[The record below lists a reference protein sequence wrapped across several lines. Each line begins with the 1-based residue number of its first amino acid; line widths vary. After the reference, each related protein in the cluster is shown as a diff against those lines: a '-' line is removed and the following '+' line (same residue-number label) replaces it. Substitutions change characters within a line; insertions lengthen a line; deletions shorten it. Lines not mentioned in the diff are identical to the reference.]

1 MGNIASSAPT
11 REEETGNVTSESEIM
26 NNTNIS
32 RVQEGNMSVELDGST
47 TKDENEAR
55 AKAKEEEMKEFRK
68 QLDIKRE
75 QRRQI
80 LARHRNE
87 KEELEKALQNE
98 KAEKLE
104 LYESNKL
111 LCELLSRNN
120 IEIPDN
126 LLHLKGNSEL
136 SDALAKMNDEFDELK
151 ANNLK
156 LRKDLSET
164 NRALQEAYSDIADL
178 NVQNTESIKQIRALK
193 EVVSVSKTMISLRE
207 QQLNDLKDKLNE
219 IERTLADRETN
230 LLSADLR
237 QEYERQLQN
246 IRTLRGLYE
255 ERARLAEVSRQR
267 LVRELD
273 EHKVLYQ
280 TENKKCKDLN
290 TKVEE
295 LETKIDSLIE
305 TIDNKN
311 SQISSCQI
319 ETNVLKAEMAVVNK
333 LFSQVLLGDKTKQDL
348 DTLVQRLEEN
358 HGLLTQMAE
367 KENGSEVSSALPK
380 LLLELV
386 SQVDDNEEKYNDE
399 TTQDGEQLSKE
410 TGETTEQ
417 ESEPQKPPS
426 TTAEEIVENLPKVWK
441 VLIELLSHQNAPDGN
456 SPEKVTTC
464 YKSVETKSGPVLV
477 PSVSQTYIRLKDLI
491 LEKLGLIKEVN
502 RMKQLNGH
510 LETRL
515 EEQERRLCLVT
526 NELSKTWHVVG
537 RLRRHHHQ
545 LHTHEKILKYELQQK
560 RKLLNELKEEL
571 EYCREK
577 WEQARE
583 KNTQSERDWKT
594 LRAEFSSRKAK
605 SFSPSFN
612 NSGESG
618 YSDER
623 PSDESSESNDES
635 EYVAET
641 HMRCK
646 RKQKKSFE
654 TILDSSTDFNNAERE
669 DPASDMLDVADL
681 PLDTQ
686 ENEENHDLISEPS
699 RSEPFPKNGVICEE
713 TEDEAGDITHDDS
726 CPEETNIE
734 DDTCN
739 IQPTIPDD
747 SNDKQSKLRAAPST
761 TEESSSSRPLIDPA
775 EILRNV
781 RLQNERLA
789 KKDKKMNNLEANSA
803 ALLKKVQTTAKIS
816 EQINN
821 TLDHLINRPTTSV
834 STENYDEAE
843 NDITNNELNNNANG
857 EEHIPSDEVSKDV
870 KCTEKSS
877 EDFPVTEIETTA
889 VTTSEGT
896 DQQIECHDFDQ
907 PTDENKELPSN
918 DFQKDGPRCD
928 IQETSTTTDFKTI
941 LENVRLQNE
950 RLAKKDERLH
960 NLESSCSEVVKTIS
974 KTLNT
979 GDKMIERLD
988 TLHND
993 QNPSSSR
1000 AETADEPKDDNSSSD
1015 KEDSVASTSN
1025 EIDHEARFAARDLR
1039 LKRLEE
1045 QTKSLVNKVN
1055 KTNSKGVKIHYKL
1068 EELHNIYGS
1077 ESSRAGT
1084 PSEDNEDKSNGNES
1098 PEE

>member
-1 MGNIASSAPT
+1 MGNMVSSAPT
-11 REEETGNVTSESEIM
+11 REQDADNVTSESEIM
-26 NNTNIS
+26 DNTS
-32 RVQEGNMSVELDGST
+32 DLRTDET
-47 TKDENEAR
+47 TEAFEMASENSLNENEAR
-55 AKAKEEEMKEFRK
+55 AKAKEEEMNEFRK

-80 LARHRNE
+80 LARHRTE

-98 KAEKLE
+98 KAAKLE
-104 LYESNKL
+104 LFESNKL

-126 LLHLKGNSEL
+126 LIHLKGNSEL
-136 SDALAKMNDEFDELK
+136 TDALVKMREEFDDLK

-164 NRALQEAYSDIADL
+164 NRALQEAYTDIADL
-178 NVQNTESIKQIRALK
+178 NQQNTESIKQIRALK

-207 QQLNDLKDKLNE
+207 QQLNDLKEKLNE

-255 ERARLAEVSRQR
+255 ERARLAEVTRQR

-273 EHKVLYQ
+273 EHK
-280 TENKKCKDLN
+280 
-290 TKVEE
+290 
-295 LETKIDSLIE
+295 
-305 TIDNKN
+305 
-311 SQISSCQI
+311 I

-333 LFSQVLLGDKTKQDL
+333 LFSQVLLGEKTKQDL

-358 HGLLTQMAE
+358 HGILTQMAE

-386 SQVDDNEEKYNDE
+386 SQVDENEEKYIDGTSNDNANE
-399 TTQDGEQLSKE
+399 PKE
-410 TGETTEQ
+410 KEEVSTEQ
-417 ESEPQKPPS
+417 DSDVQKPPT

-441 VLIELLSHQNAPDGN
+441 VLIELLSHQNASDGN

-515 EEQERRLCLVT
+515 EEQERRLCMVT

-583 KNTQSERDWKT
+583 KNTQSERDWRT
-594 LRAEFSSRKAK
+594 LRAEFSSRKTK
-605 SFSPSFN
+605 SGSPSFN

-635 EYVAET
+635 EYVAEPLT
-641 HMRCK
+641 RCK
-646 RKQKKSFE
+646 RKLKKSF
-654 TILDSSTDFNNAERE
+654 DSSTDFNIAERE

-686 ENEENHDLISEPS
+686 EGEDNHDLTSEPS
-699 RSEPFPKNGVICEE
+699 KSERFPKNGIICEE
-713 TEDEAGDITHDDS
+713 TEDEIGDITHDDS
-726 CPEETNIE
+726 CPEESHAE
-734 DDTCN
+734 DTCN
-739 IQPTIPDD
+739 DKPNEGCDSPENNSPISPTT
-747 SNDKQSKLRAAPST
+747 SDKPST
-761 TEESSSSRPLIDPA
+761 SLPLIDPA
-775 EILRNV
+775 EILKNV

-789 KKDKKMNNLEANSA
+789 KKDQKLNSLEAGSA
-803 ALLKKVQTTAKIS
+803 ALLKKTQTTVKIS
-816 EQINN
+816 EQINE
-821 TLDHLINRPTTSV
+821 TLDHLINRPTTSHTLCV
-834 STENYDEAE
+834 SVNEPEKITALQS
-843 NDITNNELNNNANG
+843 DIDT
-857 EEHIPSDEVSKDV
+857 
-870 KCTEKSS
+870 
-877 EDFPVTEIETTA
+877 
-889 VTTSEGT
+889 
-896 DQQIECHDFDQ
+896 
-907 PTDENKELPSN
+907 ENKEISSPDTNLP
-918 DFQKDGPRCD
+918 
-928 IQETSTTTDFKTI
+928 ETVTRSVHDVEHISEQNCIVTDRQVDDDKSTINNEQITESTTTDSLNEISVNDSQASNVETPDFKAI
-941 LENVRLQNE
+941 LENVRKQNE
-950 RLAKKDERLH
+950 RLAKKDERLQK
-960 NLESSCSEVVKTIS
+960 LESSCSQVVNSITD
-974 KTLNT
+974 TLKT
-979 GDKMIERLD
+979 GDTIIKKLE
-988 TLHND
+988 TLHNEKAHGS
-993 QNPSSSR
+993 NEGTNVSR
-1000 AETADEPKDDNSSSD
+1000 DDNSGSD
-1015 KEDSVASTSN
+1015 KEDSIPSTSG

-1084 PSEDNEDKSNGNES
+1084 PSEENEDKSNANDS
-1098 PEE
+1098 QEE

>member
-1 MGNIASSAPT
+1 MGNILSSDPT
-11 REEETGNVTSESEIM
+11 RERDAENVNSESETMSNASISHGDEM
-26 NNTNIS
+26 NENT
-32 RVQEGNMSVELDGST
+32 ELNDGVL
-47 TKDENEAR
+47 DENEAR
-55 AKAKEEEMKEFRK
+55 AKAKEEEMNEFRK

-80 LARHRNE
+80 LARHRAE
-87 KEELEKALQNE
+87 KEELEKSLQNE
-98 KAEKLE
+98 KAAKLE

-111 LCELLSRNN
+111 LCELLSKNN

-126 LLHLKGNSEL
+126 LLHLKGNCEL
-136 SDALAKMNDEFDELK
+136 TDALVHMREEFEELK
-151 ANNLK
+151 ENNLR
-156 LRKDLSET
+156 LRKNLSEA
-164 NRALQEAYSDIADL
+164 NRSLQGAYSEIADL
-178 NVQNTESIKQIRALK
+178 NEQNTESIKQIRALK
-193 EVVSVSKTMISLRE
+193 EVVTVSKTMISLRE
-207 QQLNDLKDKLNE
+207 QQLNDLKNKLNE

-230 LLSADLR
+230 LLSTDLR
-237 QEYERQLQN
+237 QEYERQLLN

-255 ERARLAEVSRQR
+255 ERARLAEVTRQG
-267 LVRELD
+267 LIRELD
-273 EHKVLYQ
+273 EHKILYQ
-280 TENKKCKDLN
+280 GEVKKCKDF
-290 TKVEE
+290 KDKIEE
-295 LETKIDSLIE
+295 LELKIDSLIE

-311 SQISSCQI
+311 SQISSCQT

-333 LFSQVLLGDKTKQDL
+333 LFSQVLLGSKTKQDL
-348 DTLVQRLEEN
+348 DTLVQRLQEN

-367 KENGSEVSSALPK
+367 KENDSEASSALPK

-386 SQVDDNEEKYNDE
+386 TQVDENEDKCSDE
-399 TTQDGEQLSKE
+399 NNKIDDQASSQDATTS
-410 TGETTEQ
+410 EQ
-417 ESEPQKPPS
+417 ESESQKP

-441 VLIELLSHQNAPDGN
+441 VLIELLSHQNVTEEN

-515 EEQERRLCLVT
+515 EEQERRLCMVT

-583 KNTQSERDWKT
+583 KNTQSEKDWRN
-594 LRAEFSSRKAK
+594 LRAEFLSRKAK
-605 SFSPSFN
+605 PGSPSFN

-635 EYVAET
+635 EYVAEPT
-641 HMRCK
+641 VRCK
-646 RKQKKSFE
+646 RKLKKSFE
-654 TILDSSTDFNNAERE
+654 TILDSSTDLNLPGERE
-669 DPASDMLDVADL
+669 EPVSDLLDVADL

-686 ENEENHDLISEPS
+686 ESEGNHELVSEPS
-699 RSEPFPKNGVICEE
+699 KSGKSSKPEKRCEE
-713 TEDEAGDITHDDS
+713 TEDEICDITHDDS
-726 CPEETNIE
+726 CPEEINTEQELIQ
-734 DDTCN
+734 DVDTT
-739 IQPTIPDD
+739 IQTSVQENPNEIQMT
-747 SNDKQSKLRAAPST
+747 
-761 TEESSSSRPLIDPA
+761 SSSTSDQSSLTSGLFSPA
-775 EILRNV
+775 EILKNIQR
-781 RLQNERLA
+781 QNERLA
-789 KKDKKMNNLEANSA
+789 KKDAKLNSLEREST
-803 ALLKKVQTTAKIS
+803 ALLRKTQATIEIS

-821 TLDHLINRPTTSV
+821 TLDHLINRPTSSNLPSDDFGLSV
-834 STENYDEAE
+834 EEQNESTEDQLQLVTDLTE
-843 NDITNNELNNNANG
+843 NHTVVSNNNDSYEKESADQK
-857 EEHIPSDEVSKDV
+857 DEVDLV
-870 KCTEKSS
+870 QITEVPQA
-877 EDFPVTEIETTA
+877 DFVNEISTET
-889 VTTSEGT
+889 
-896 DQQIECHDFDQ
+896 
-907 PTDENKELPSN
+907 N
-918 DFQKDGPRCD
+918 DA
-928 IQETSTTTDFKTI
+928 TTDSDSQNDLSEALQATPDFKAI
-941 LENVRLQNE
+941 LENVRNQNE
-950 RLAKKDERLH
+950 RLAIKDERLEQ
-960 NLESSCSEVVKTIS
+960 LESSCSEVVQ
-974 KTLNT
+974 TLAST
-979 GDKMIERLD
+979 LDSGDKIIEKLD
-988 TLHND
+988 SLHIEHESKSNET
-993 QNPSSSR
+993 
-1000 AETADEPKDDNSSSD
+1000 AETVDPDNSD
-1015 KEDSVASTSN
+1015 KEDSGPSTSS

-1055 KTNSKGVKIHYKL
+1055 KTTSKGVKIHYKL

-1084 PSEDNEDKSNGNES
+1084 PSEDNEDKSNGSES

>member
-26 NNTNIS
+26 NNTSIS
-32 RVQEGNMSVELDGST
+32 SVQEGNMGVELDGST

-55 AKAKEEEMKEFRK
+55 AKAKEEEMNEFRK

-386 SQVDDNEEKYNDE
+386 SQVDDNEQKYNDE

-654 TILDSSTDFNNAERE
+654 TILDSSTDFNHAERE

-747 SNDKQSKLRAAPST
+747 SNDKQSKLRATST
-761 TEESSSSRPLIDPA
+761 TEESTSSGLIDPA

-834 STENYDEAE
+834 PTENYDESE
-843 NDITNNELNNNANG
+843 NVVDNELKNDVDS
-857 EEHIPSDEVSKDV
+857 EDQITSDEVSKVPKYTDN
-870 KCTEKSS
+870 S
-877 EDFPVTEIETTA
+877 EDFNVTGKETND
-889 VTTSEGT
+889 E
-896 DQQIECHDFDQ
+896 QNECDDLAKT
-907 PTDENKELPSN
+907 TDEHKELSSN
-918 DFQKDGPRCD
+918 DIPKDGPSCD
-928 IQETSTTTDFKTI
+928 IQETTTDFKTI

-960 NLESSCSEVVKTIS
+960 NLESSCSEVVKTINN
-974 KTLNT
+974 TLNT
-979 GDKMIERLD
+979 GDKMIERLN

>member
-1 MGNIASSAPT
+1 
-11 REEETGNVTSESEIM
+11 M

-32 RVQEGNMSVELDGST
+32 IVQKGNMSVELDG

-55 AKAKEEEMKEFRK
+55 AKAKEEEMNEFRK

-399 TTQDGEQLSKE
+399 TTQDGEQSSKE
-410 TGETTEQ
+410 TRETTEQ
-417 ESEPQKPPS
+417 ESEPHKSSS

-441 VLIELLSHQNAPDGN
+441 VLIELLSHQNSPDEN

-734 DDTCN
+734 EDTCN
-739 IQPTIPDD
+739 IQPIIPDD
-747 SNDKQSKLRAAPST
+747 SNDKRSKLRAAPST

-775 EILRNV
+775 EILRSV

-834 STENYDEAE
+834 STENYDESE
-843 NDITNNELNNNANG
+843 NVVTNNELKNDVGNENA
-857 EEHIPSDEVSKDV
+857 ITSDEVSKDP
-870 KCTEKSS
+870 KHTEKS
-877 EDFPVTEIETTA
+877 EDFTVMEEETNA
-889 VTTSEGT
+889 ITTSEET
-896 DQQIECHDFDQ
+896 HQQNECADFIKT
-907 PTDENKELPSN
+907 TDENKELSSN
-918 DFQKDGPRCD
+918 DIVKDGPSCD

-960 NLESSCSEVVKTIS
+960 NLESSCSEVVKTITN
-974 KTLNT
+974 TLNT

-988 TLHND
+988 TLHSD

-1000 AETADEPKDDNSSSD
+1000 ADTADEPKDDNSSSD

>member
-1 MGNIASSAPT
+1 MGNMVSSAPT
-11 REEETGNVTSESEIM
+11 RERDADNVTSESELM
-26 NNTNIS
+26 DNTGDL
-32 RVQEGNMSVELDGST
+32 RADET
-47 TKDENEAR
+47 TEAFEMASENSLNENEAR
-55 AKAKEEEMKEFRK
+55 VKAKEEEMNEFRK

-80 LARHRNE
+80 LARHRTE
-87 KEELEKALQNE
+87 KEELEKALQSE
-98 KAEKLE
+98 KAAKLE
-104 LYESNKL
+104 LFESNKL
-111 LCELLSRNN
+111 LCELLLRNN

-126 LLHLKGNSEL
+126 LIHLKGNCEL
-136 SDALAKMNDEFDELK
+136 TDALAKMTEEFDDLK

-164 NRALQEAYSDIADL
+164 NRALQEAYTDIADL
-178 NVQNTESIKQIRALK
+178 NQQNTESIKQIRALK

-207 QQLNDLKDKLNE
+207 QQLNDLKEKLNE

-255 ERARLAEVSRQR
+255 ERARLAEVTRQR

-280 TENKKCKDLN
+280 AEVKKSNDLN

-295 LETKIDSLIE
+295 LESRIDSLID

-311 SQISSCQI
+311 SQISTSQI

-333 LFSQVLLGDKTKQDL
+333 LFSQVLLGEKTKQDL

-358 HGLLTQMAE
+358 HGILTQMAE
-367 KENGSEVSSALPK
+367 KENGSEASSALPK

-386 SQVDDNEEKYNDE
+386 SQVDENEEKYINETQNDNANE
-399 TTQDGEQLSKE
+399 PKDKEEISAEQDSDV
-410 TGETTEQ
+410 
-417 ESEPQKPPS
+417 QKPPT

-515 EEQERRLCLVT
+515 EEQERRLCMVT

-583 KNTQSERDWKT
+583 KNTQSERDWRT
-594 LRAEFSSRKAK
+594 LRAEFSSRKTK
-605 SFSPSFN
+605 SGSPSFN

-635 EYVAET
+635 EYVAEPLT
-641 HMRCK
+641 RCK
-646 RKQKKSFE
+646 RKLKKSF
-654 TILDSSTDFNNAERE
+654 DSSTDFNIAERE

-686 ENEENHDLISEPS
+686 EGDDNHDLTSEPS
-699 RSEPFPKNGVICEE
+699 KSERFPKNGIICEE
-713 TEDEAGDITHDDS
+713 TEDEIGDITHDDS
-726 CPEETNIE
+726 CPEESHAE
-734 DDTCN
+734 DKFIDKPNEDCGAPEN
-739 IQPTIPDD
+739 ESLLGPTT
-747 SNDKQSKLRAAPST
+747 SDKPSI
-761 TEESSSSRPLIDPA
+761 SLPLIDPA
-775 EILRNV
+775 EILKNV

-789 KKDKKMNNLEANSA
+789 KKDQKLNSLESSSA
-803 ALLKKVQTTAKIS
+803 ALLKKTQTTVKIS
-816 EQINN
+816 EQIND
-821 TLDHLINRPTTSV
+821 TLDHLINRPTTSQTLCV
-834 STENYDEAE
+834 SENEPEKMPTLQIDTDTENKAISTTDINLTRTDNTHSLEDLENNKEHHFEATDGKLD
-843 NDITNNELNNNANG
+843 NDKDTVNNDQTVE
-857 EEHIPSDEVSKDV
+857 S
-870 KCTEKSS
+870 
-877 EDFPVTEIETTA
+877 
-889 VTTSEGT
+889 VTTDS
-896 DQQIECHDFDQ
+896 
-907 PTDENKELPSN
+907 SN
-918 DFQKDGPRCD
+918 TMSVNDKQASNV
-928 IQETSTTTDFKTI
+928 ETPDFKAI
-941 LENVRLQNE
+941 LENVRKQNE
-950 RLAKKDERLH
+950 RLAKKDERLQQ
-960 NLESSCSEVVKTIS
+960 LESSCSEVVNSITG
-974 KTLNT
+974 TLKT
-979 GDKMIERLD
+979 GDKIIKKLE
-988 TLHND
+988 TLHNEKAHGS
-993 QNPSSSR
+993 NEGPNVSR
-1000 AETADEPKDDNSSSD
+1000 GDNSGSD
-1015 KEDSVASTSN
+1015 KEDSVPSTSG

-1084 PSEDNEDKSNGNES
+1084 PSEENEDKSNANDS